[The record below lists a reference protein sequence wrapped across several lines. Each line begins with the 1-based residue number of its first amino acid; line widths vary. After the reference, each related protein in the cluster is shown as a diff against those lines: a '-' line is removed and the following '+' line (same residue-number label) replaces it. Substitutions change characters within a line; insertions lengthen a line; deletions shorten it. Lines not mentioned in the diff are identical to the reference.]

1 MTAALPLRPLSPGMR
16 IQLIAPSSPFPREDF
31 ALGVAKLEAR
41 YEVRYSAAICERSG
55 FLAGSDDRRA
65 AELLEAIE
73 DDSIHAIVAARGG
86 HGATRILSRIDSDAI
101 ARHPK
106 PLVGFSDVTALH
118 AQWAR
123 AGLGSIHGAMVAA
136 LGRGADALVQRWIAA
151 LEGNFGPALQGLSV
165 IARGGAESC
174 VRGRLFGGNL
184 TVLTALMGTPYAPPL
199 ADAVLFLED
208 HGERPYRVDR
218 MLTSWRNAGWLEP
231 LRAIVLGAFT
241 DCESGPDGTTIEQVL
256 EANLGTLDIPVLG
269 GVPAGHLDD
278 NRELPLGA
286 LAEVDA
292 RLGTLSFETWT
303 A

>member
-1 MTAALPLRPLSPGMR
+1 MR

-41 YEVRYSAAICERSG
+41 YEIGYSPSICDRAG

-65 AELLEAIE
+65 AELLAAIE

-86 HGATRILSRIDSDAI
+86 HGATRILSRIDPGAI

-136 LGRGADALVQRWIAA
+136 LGRSTDALVQRWIGA
-151 LEGNFGPALQGLSV
+151 LEGDFGPPLHGLST
-165 IARGGAESC
+165 IAEGRGGSRVC
-174 VRGRLFGGNL
+174 GRLCGGNL
-184 TVLTALMGTPYAPPL
+184 SVLTALMGTPYAPPL
-199 ADAVLFLED
+199 AGTVLFLED

-218 MLTSWRNAGWLEP
+218 MLASWRNAGWLAS

-241 DCESGPDGTTIEQVL
+241 DCRPGPDGTTIEQVL
-256 EANLGTLDIPVLG
+256 DQNLRTLDIPVLS

-292 RLGTLSFETWT
+292 ARGSVCFEPGTV
-303 A
+303 

>member
-1 MTAALPLRPLSPGMR
+1 MR
-16 IQLIAPSSPFPREDF
+16 IQLIAPSSPFPQDDF

-41 YEVRYSAAICERSG
+41 YEVRYSPAICDRHG
-55 FLAGSDDRRA
+55 FLAGSDERRA
-65 AELLEAIE
+65 AELLAAIE
-73 DDSIHAIVAARGG
+73 DDGVDAIVAARGG
-86 HGATRILSRIDSDAI
+86 HGATRILSRIDPGAI

-123 AGLGSIHGAMVAA
+123 AGLGSIHGPMVAA
-136 LGRGADALVQRWIAA
+136 LGRSSEALVQRWIAA
-151 LEGNFGPALQGLSV
+151 LEGDFGEALQGLSA
-165 IARGGAESC
+165 IGPGRAHGR

-199 ADAVLFLED
+199 AGAVLFLED

-218 MLTSWRNAGWLEP
+218 MLTSWRNAGWLDS
-231 LRAIVLGAFT
+231 LHAIVLGTFT
-241 DCESGPDGTTIEQVL
+241 DCGPGPDGMTIEQVL
-256 EANLGTLDIPVLG
+256 EANLGSLALPVLSG
-269 GVPAGHLDD
+269 LPAGHVDD

-286 LAEVDA
+286 LCEVDPA
-292 RLGTLSFETWT
+292 RGSVTFAATT